1 MGRWRGESSGLLI
14 LRFAAAVSAT
24 PQPVSWLPREAS
36 GPAWV
41 TSGPGLSHRQQ
52 PGCPATR
59 KGTKG
64 TFDVQRPSS
73 RHTLRT
79 EQQARRTF
87 LLLPHPLLPF
97 LLPEQSRQIQQG
109 HPKGHHPP
117 GQESHGCCLSKTEA
131 GKKRV
136 FPSVTCL
143 PPWGVHLTQE
153 VQWCLEMWKGEAIL
167 VTIPGWHQCLMVL
180 LSLVLGP

>member
-41 TSGPGLSHRQQ
+41 TSGPGLSHRRQQ

-73 RHTLRT
+73 GHALRPSSRPGEHSRCFPT
-79 EQQARRTF
+79 PCWPSCSQNSPAASTRPPQRTS
-87 LLLPHPLLPF
+87 P
-97 LLPEQSRQIQQG
+97 SW
-109 HPKGHHPP
+109 
-117 GQESHGCCLSKTEA
+117 A
-131 GKKRV
+131 GE
-136 FPSVTCL
+136 
-143 PPWGVHLTQE
+143 PW
-153 VQWCLEMWKGEAIL
+153 
-167 VTIPGWHQCLMVL
+167 L
-180 LSLVLGP
+180 LSVKDRSGEGEESPLSSASLLVVPT